1 MRESTSKD
9 GRDGGTQGR
18 ETERTGEH
26 CVSALS
32 SSRPA
37 VLPSRA
43 SPPARFSGLLLAA
56 GASSRMGRPK
66 ALLPTVDGRPL
77 AIWQA
82 DRLRA
87 AGCGEVLIVI
97 GCHAA
102 DLRAGLAG
110 ETLVEQIAWARG
122 RAGSLQAGLRARPD
136 AAGWLVLPVDNV
148 GIRTATLRA
157 LLAAVQAADF
167 AVRPCCGG
175 EAGRAV
181 WLGPAAAQVLAAAA
195 PDARVDDLLR
205 PRERRLAVDDPGVI
219 SNINTPAEWAAVRSA
234 TGVRD
239 W

>member
-9 GRDGGTQGR
+9 GRDRRTQGR
-18 ETERTGEH
+18 ENERTGEH
-26 CVSALS
+26 CVSAQS

-43 SPPARFSGLLLAA
+43 SPPPLFLGLVLAA

-66 ALLPTVDGRPL
+66 ALLPTMDGRPL
-77 AIWQA
+77 AVWQA

-87 AGCGEVLIVI
+87 AGCAEVLIVI
-97 GCHAA
+97 GSHAA

-110 ETLVEQIAWARG
+110 EVLVEHPGWARG
-122 RAGSLQAGLRARPD
+122 RAGSLQAGLRAGPD
-136 AAGWLVLPVDNV
+136 AAGWVVLPVDNV

-157 LLAAVQAADF
+157 LLAAVQPVDF
-167 AVRPCCGG
+167 AVRPCSGG
-175 EAGRAV
+175 AAGRAV
-181 WLGPAAAQVLAAAA
+181 WLGPAAAQMVAAAA
-195 PDARVDDLLR
+195 ADARVDELLR
-205 PRERRLAVDDPGVI
+205 PRERCLAVDDPGVA
-219 SNINTPAEWAAVRSA
+219 SNINTPAEWAAARTM